1 MQKLKIF
8 MTGASGYI
16 GGTVAEVL
24 RQAGHALTGLARSE
38 EAAAKLRAHGIEPV
52 RGELSSHGIVRDAA
66 RRADAVINCAN
77 AEDPFVVAAI
87 LEGLAG
93 SGKPFLHTSGT
104 SVVGDKAA
112 GKFSPKVFHEDTPFE
127 PLPEKIQRVAVHR
140 AVLAAAAQGVRSV
153 VLCPCL
159 IYGQGSGANPDS
171 IQVPSLIRQAV
182 KSGIPRYVGEG
193 ENVWSTVH
201 VDDVASAY
209 LLALEGARAGSFF
222 YIENGEASLKSIVQS
237 IARLLGSKQAPQG
250 WGIDEAIAEW
260 GPQAAWF
267 SLGGNSR
274 VNADKAR
281 KLLDWKPAGAGLVH
295 EIEQGWYRRQLEV
308 GAYAARSA

>member
-1 MQKLKIF
+1 MKIF

-16 GGTVAEVL
+16 GGTVADSL
-24 RQAGHALTGLARSE
+24 IKAGHSVAGLARSE
-38 EAAAKLRAHGIEPV
+38 SAAAKLRAHGLGAV
-52 RGELSSHGIVRDAA
+52 RGDLGSHSIVRNAA
-66 RRADAVINCAN
+66 RGADAVINCAN
-77 AEDPFVVAAI
+77 AEDPFVVAAV

-104 SVVGDKAA
+104 SVVGDKSG
-112 GKFSPKVFHEDTPFE
+112 GKFSPKVFHEDTPLE

-140 AVLAAAAQGVRSV
+140 SVLASSAQGIRSV

-159 IYGQGSGANPDS
+159 IYGQGRGANPDS
-171 IQVPSLIRQAV
+171 IQVPTLIRQAI
-182 KSGIPRYVGEG
+182 KSGVPRYVGEG

-201 VDDVASAY
+201 IEDVADAY

-222 YIENGEASLKSIVQS
+222 FIENGEASLKSIVAS
-237 IARLLGSKQAPQG
+237 IARLLGGKRAAEG
-250 WGIDEAIAEW
+250 WSVDEAIAEW
-260 GPQAAWF
+260 GPMAVWF

-281 KLLDWKPAGAGLVH
+281 RMLGWKPHGADLVH
-295 EIEQGWYRRQLEV
+295 EIEQGWYRRQLEA
-308 GAYAARSA
+308 GAYARK

>member
-1 MQKLKIF
+1 MQKLNVF

-16 GGTVAEVL
+16 GGTVADAL
-24 RQAGHALTGLARSE
+24 KRAGHSVSGLARSE
-38 EAAAKLRAHGIEPV
+38 AAAARLRAHGIDPV
-52 RGELSSHGIVRDAA
+52 RGELSSHSVVRNAA
-66 RRADAVINCAN
+66 RGADAVINCAN
-77 AEDPFVVAAI
+77 AEDPFVVAAV

-93 SGKPFLHTSGT
+93 SGKAFLHTSGT

-112 GKFSPKVFHEDTPFE
+112 GKFSPKIFHEDTPFE
-127 PLPEKIQRVAVHR
+127 PLPEKIQRVAVQR
-140 AVLAAAAQGVRSV
+140 AVLAAASQGVRSV

-159 IYGQGSGANPDS
+159 IYGKGRGANPDS

-182 KSGIPRYVGEG
+182 RSGIPRHVGEG
-193 ENVWSTVH
+193 ENIWSTVH
-201 VDDVASAY
+201 IDDVADAY

-222 YIENGEASLKSIVQS
+222 YLESGEASLKSIVQS
-237 IARLLGSKQAPQG
+237 IARLLGGKQAPQG

-281 KLLDWKPAGAGLVH
+281 KLLGWKPAGADLFH
-295 EIEQGWYRRQLEV
+295 EIEQGWYRRQLDA
-308 GAYAARSA
+308 GAYASART

>member
-1 MQKLKIF
+1 MKIS

-16 GGTVAEVL
+16 GGTVADSL
-24 RQAGHALTGLARSE
+24 IKAGHSISGLARTEHS
-38 EAAAKLRAHGIEPV
+38 AAKLRAHGMEAV
-52 RGELSSHGIVRDAA
+52 RGDLGSHSVVRNAA
-66 RRADAVINCAN
+66 RSADAVINCAN

-104 SVVGDKAA
+104 SVVGDKSG
-112 GKFSPKVFHEDTPFE
+112 GKFSPKIYHEDTLLD

-140 AVLAAAAQGVRSV
+140 SVLAASAQGIRSV

-159 IYGQGSGANPDS
+159 IYGRGRGANPDS
-171 IQVPSLIRQAV
+171 IQVPTLIRQAI
-182 KSGIPRYVGEG
+182 KSGVPRYVGAG

-201 VDDVASAY
+201 IEDVADAY
-209 LLALEGARAGSFF
+209 LLALDGARAGSFF
-222 YIENGEASLKSIVQS
+222 FVENGEASLKSVVAS
-237 IARLLGSKQAPQG
+237 IARLLGGKRAPEG

-260 GPQAAWF
+260 GPMAVWF

-281 KLLDWKPAGAGLVH
+281 RMLGWKPRGADLVH
-295 EIEQGWYRRQLEV
+295 EIEQGWYKRQLDA
-308 GAYAARSA
+308 GAYAAKRA

>member
-1 MQKLKIF
+1 MQKLNVF

-16 GGTVAEVL
+16 GGAVAAAL

-38 EAAAKLRAHGIEPV
+38 EAAGKLRAHGIEPV
-52 RGELSSHGIVRDAA
+52 RGELSSHSVVRDAA

-93 SGKPFLHTSGT
+93 SGKAFLHTSGT
-104 SVVGDKAA
+104 SVVGDKAV
-112 GKFSPKVFHEDTPFE
+112 GKFSPKIYHEDTPLD

-140 AVLAAAAQGVRSV
+140 SVLAAAAKGVRSV

-159 IYGQGSGANPDS
+159 IYGQGRGANPDS
-171 IQVPSLIRQAV
+171 IQVPNLIRQAV
-182 KSGIPRYVGEG
+182 KSGVPRYIGGG
-193 ENVWSTVH
+193 ENIWSTVH
-201 VDDVASAY
+201 IDDVAGAY
-209 LLALEGARAGSFF
+209 LLALEAARAGSFYF
-222 YIENGEASLKSIVQS
+222 IENGEASLKSIVES
-237 IARLLGSKQAPQG
+237 IARLLGGKRPPES
-250 WGIDEAIAEW
+250 WGIDEAVAEW
-260 GPQAAWF
+260 GAQAAWF

-281 KLLDWKPAGAGLVH
+281 KLLGWKPAGADLFH
-295 EIEQGWYRRQLEV
+295 EIEQGWYRRQLES
-308 GAYAARSA
+308 GAYAAP

>member
-1 MQKLKIF
+1 MQKLNVF

-16 GGTVAEVL
+16 GGTVAASL
-24 RQAGHALTGLARSE
+24 QQSGHALTGLARSE

-52 RGELSSHGIVRDAA
+52 RGELSSHSVVRDAA

-93 SGKPFLHTSGT
+93 SGKAFLHTSGT

-127 PLPEKIQRVAVHR
+127 PLPEKIQRVAVQR

-159 IYGQGSGANPDS
+159 IYGEGRGANPDS

-182 KSGIPRYVGEG
+182 KSGIPRHVGDG

-222 YIENGEASLKSIVQS
+222 YVENGEASLKSIVQS
-237 IARLLGSKQAPQG
+237 IARLVGSKQAPQG
-250 WGIDEAIAEW
+250 WSIDEAIAAW

-281 KLLDWKPAGAGLVH
+281 KLLGWKPAGAGLVH
-295 EIEQGWYRRQLEV
+295 EIEQGWYRRQLEA